1 MAYFFKLPD
10 IGEGIHEG
18 EILKWFVKPG
28 DIVREDDTLAEVQ
41 NDKAVVEIPSPVNGK
56 VLELNAEEGQVVE
69 VGTVVITLQS
79 DDDHASQATVTQEE
93 DVQGAQVSQK
103 DSEQP
108 ASKPDPQNEAIADGN
123 QAVENRQSV
132 IAMPSVRKY
141 ARDRGTN
148 LQQITGTGRNGRILK
163 ADIDRF
169 ISESEITEPSTES
182 QQPPKESETKATA
195 AESNETAVSKGLE
208 THEKLM
214 GIRRAIARAT
224 AHSVQ
229 TAPHVTLMDEVDATL
244 LVSHRKQ
251 YKEEA
256 QALGVKLTYLSYLVK
271 ALVSALKAFPILNA
285 SIDEESQ
292 EIIYKHYYNI
302 GIATNT
308 DAGLVVPVVKHA
320 EAKSMYA
327 IASEIQELAEKA
339 RTGKLT
345 AEEMKGGTCSLSNIG
360 SEGGQWFTP
369 VINQPESAI
378 LGVGRISEK
387 AIIRDGQIVA
397 APMLAL
403 SMSFDHRLIDGATA
417 QRAMNKIKRLLVDP
431 QRLILEG

>member
-1 MAYFFKLPD
+1 MAYLFKLPD

-28 DIVREDDTLAEVQ
+28 DQVKEDDALAEVQ

-56 VLELNAEEGQVVE
+56 VLEINAEEGQTVE
-69 VGTVVITLQS
+69 VGTVVITIESDKDNDVPDQS
-79 DDDHASQATVTQEE
+79 PESSELQEE
-93 DVQGAQVSQK
+93 TPVLQK
-103 DSEQP
+103 GQP
-108 ASKPDPQNEAIADGN
+108 GEKAEEDAPVTGEPAKS
-123 QAVENRQSV
+123 RM

-141 ARDRGTN
+141 AREKNVDIS
-148 LQQITGTGRNGRILK
+148 LLKGTGRNGRVLK
-163 ADIDRF
+163 GDVDHYFFEPGAPQL
-169 ISESEITEPSTES
+169 SSLENAKAETERIP
-182 QQPPKESETKATA
+182 QPAGEGFSETR
-195 AESNETAVSKGLE
+195 
-208 THEKLM
+208 EKFI

-229 TAPHVTLMDEVDATL
+229 TAPHVTLMDEADVTK
-244 LVSHRKQ
+244 LVAHRKL

-256 QALGVKLTYLSYLVK
+256 AEQGVKLTYLSYVVK
-271 ALVSALKAFPILNA
+271 ALVAALKSFPVINA
-285 SIDEESQ
+285 SLDEENQ

-302 GIATNT
+302 GIAADT
-308 DAGLVVPVVKHA
+308 DTGLVVPVVNHA
-320 EAKSMYA
+320 ESKSMYE
-327 IASEIQELAEKA
+327 IAGEIKELAEKA

-345 AEEMKGGTCSLSNIG
+345 AAEMKGGTCTITNIG

-378 LGVGRISEK
+378 LGIGRIAEK
-387 AIIRDGQIVA
+387 AVIRDGEIVA

-417 QRAMNKIKRLLVDP
+417 QRAMNKIKRLLSDP